1 MKITL
6 NTYISNTLRNL
17 KEKRTA
23 KYFDIHDYWSYDTE
37 ATDMLYSMREAIAG
51 YAKKNNLKIDVYNP
65 EELDKNI
72 KTDINMDGLP
82 QISPKL
88 GLVVTN
94 KKTGEFV
101 TALIDADTSKNYPKE
116 AVRTFLI
123 PIKTEEDMQIARKVK
138 YSTQD
143 NFLRHIFR
151 TIENMNKSVS
161 NK

>member
-1 MKITL
+1 MKVTL

-17 KEKRTA
+17 KEKRIA
-23 KYFDIHDYWSYDTE
+23 KNFNIHDSWSFDTE
-37 ATDMLYSMREAIAG
+37 ASDMLYSMREAIAG

-101 TALIDADTSKNYPKE
+101 TELIDADTSKIYPKE

-123 PIKTEEDMQIARKVK
+123 PIKTEEDIQVVREVK
-138 YSTQD
+138 STTQD
-143 NFLRHIFR
+143 NFLRHVFR